1 MKNNVFLLGLLAIT
15 FGISEVSA
23 QAWSD
28 RFQIGARGGVNF
40 STVAGDDFDSPDGRT
55 SFYAGLLAEA
65 PLSDRVS
72 LQPEVF
78 YSGQGFDI
86 NEDPDGPDAEFQV
99 DYIQVPVLL
108 KLYLIDGLNI
118 HAGPQFGFKINEE
131 VDFDPADDGG
141 DFDTDSINDFDM
153 QLAAGAEYKFGE
165 SFFLQA
171 RYTYGF
177 SEIIEDVDVH
187 NSVLS
192 AGIGFMF

>member
-1 MKNNVFLLGLLAIT
+1 MKKAVFFVLFIFINLT
-15 FGISEVSA
+15 THA
-23 QAWSD
+23 QAWTD
-28 RFQIGARGGVNF
+28 NFQIGVRGGLNF
-40 STVAGDDFDSPDGRT
+40 ATVTGDDFDSPDSRT
-55 SFYAGLLAEA
+55 SFYAGLIAEA

-86 NEDPDGPDAEFQV
+86 TDEPNEIDAQFQL

-118 HAGPQFGFKINEE
+118 QAGPQFGFKINEE
-131 VDFDPADDGG
+131 IDFEPAEDSG
-141 DFDTDSINDFDM
+141 DFDTDAINDFDL
-153 QLAAGAEYKFGE
+153 QLSAGAEYKLGK
-165 SFFLQA
+165 SFFVQA
-171 RYTYGF
+171 RYTYGL
-177 SEIIEDVDVH
+177 SEIIEDFNVH